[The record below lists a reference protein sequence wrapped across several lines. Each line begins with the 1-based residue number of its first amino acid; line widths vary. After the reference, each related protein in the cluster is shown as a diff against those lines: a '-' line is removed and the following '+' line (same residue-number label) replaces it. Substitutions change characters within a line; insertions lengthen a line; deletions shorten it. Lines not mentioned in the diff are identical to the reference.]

1 MTKRSP
7 IGSKAAN
14 RVTRSSDLKPVH
26 EQTDPWAMAEAIT
39 LGNGWASDLAL
50 ATSPT
55 AAADNAGLHRLPAE
69 WETIDRV
76 VLDDFEIDH
85 VVVGPNGV
93 FTISID
99 ADPLPA
105 DLRDDGIYRNELRVT
120 TIVKSAVKAAHD
132 LRRRVGYQLF
142 AYPMLATTISSPASR
157 LDRLGVVPG
166 EQIAEAIWN
175 HPGRPLTRSQRT
187 ETSWALHSLAG

>member
-1 MTKRSP
+1 M
-7 IGSKAAN
+7 A
-14 RVTRSSDLKPVH
+14 
-26 EQTDPWAMAEAIT
+26 QTIT

-50 ATSPT
+50 ATSP
-55 AAADNAGLHRLPAE
+55 AEAGDSAGLHRLPAE

-76 VLDDFEIDH
+76 VLNDVEIDH

-99 ADPLPA
+99 SDPLPA
-105 DLRDDGIYRNELRVT
+105 DLRDDGIYRNEVRVT
-120 TIVKSAVKAAHD
+120 TIVKSAAKSAHD
-132 LRRRVGYQLF
+132 LRRKVGDRLF
-142 AYPMLATTISSPASR
+142 AYPMLVTSITGSTSR

-166 EQIAEAIWN
+166 GRIAEAIWN

-187 ETSWALHSLAG
+187 ETIWTLRSLTR